1 MTDSGG
7 EPGRRA
13 LGLALL
19 AALLFGVTTPA
30 AKALLSLTD
39 PWLLA
44 GLLYIGS
51 GIGLGGARLMMGALG
66 RVPREAPLRR
76 HDLPW
81 LAGAII
87 VGGGIAPVLLM
98 FGLAGGSAS
107 QTALLLNLE
116 GVLTALLAWLVFR
129 EHFDA
134 RIAVGMGVITVGAF
148 VLAWQPHQG
157 LALDR
162 NAVLVA
168 AACLAWAVDNNLTR
182 AISGGDAA
190 LIAALKGGVAGAVNL
205 AIAAAAGAQW
215 PMLEVAITAGVV
227 GLFGY
232 GISLMLFVRALRD
245 LGAARTGAYFSTAPF
260 LGAVLAIVALG
271 EPLTGRLVVG
281 GLLMSVGV
289 WLHLSERHAHDH
301 VHEPVAHEHLHHHD
315 LHHEHAHEAGVPTGE
330 PHSHWHV
337 HAPELHGHRHYPDL
351 HHRHRH

>member
-1 MTDSGG
+1 MTNQDEG
-7 EPGRRA
+7 PGRRPI
-13 LGLALL
+13 GLALL

-30 AKALLSLTD
+30 AKTLLSVTD

-44 GLLYIGS
+44 GLLYAGS
-51 GIGLGGARLMMGALG
+51 GIGLGGARLVMAGLG

-76 HDLPW
+76 ADLPW

-87 VGGGIAPVLLM
+87 AGGGIAPVLLM
-98 FGLAGGSAS
+98 FGLVSGSAS

-134 RIAVGMGVITVGAF
+134 RIAVGMGFITAGAF

-162 NAVLVA
+162 SAALVA

-182 AISGGDAA
+182 RISGGDAI
-190 LIAALKGGVAGAVNL
+190 LIAALKGAVAGVVNL
-205 AIAAAAGAQW
+205 VIAAAAGARW
-215 PMLEVAITAGVV
+215 PIPSVALTAGVV
-227 GLFGY
+227 GLVGY
-232 GISLMLFVRALRD
+232 GISLMLFVRALRE

-260 LGAVLAIVALG
+260 LGAVLAFVALG
-271 EPLTGRLVVG
+271 EPLTGRLAVG
-281 GLLMSVGV
+281 GLLMFVGV
-289 WLHLSERHAHDH
+289 WLHFSERHAHEH
-301 VHEPVAHEHLHHHD
+301 VHEPLAHEHLHRHDIHHD
-315 LHHEHAHEAGVPTGE
+315 HAHEPGVPTGE

-337 HAPELHGHRHYPDL
+337 HSPERHGHHHYPDL